1 MVADPK
7 SIVCDVLIRNGVVLT
22 LDHGRRIFDRGAVA
36 IRGNA
41 IVWVGCD
48 RDVDDH
54 YRAARVIDAGGGI
67 VHPGFIDAHNHIVH
81 STCRGIFGEG
91 IDPEPDIPFATWKAD
106 VTSDDEFAATQA
118 AALEMLRNG
127 FTMYVEPGTAF
138 DCDAVAAATEGVG
151 IRALLAGCYLWDQ
164 IETMRFLGRLD
175 SEVLYRRAPPSLKR
189 CLAGLGSQLHR
200 NRNPDA
206 LVRGYVAVYG
216 LGTASDEL
224 LRAARAASD
233 EAGVAFHQHEG
244 YTPEATAGDE
254 ARIGGSRISRLAR
267 VGALGPRSTLVHM
280 YVLRDRDIAE
290 IRDNGASV
298 IWCPAAYLQLGIN
311 AGAPIRTPEL
321 VRQGVT
327 VAIGTDGGLNCV
339 IGDGG
344 IAGYLV
350 AGNVGMPLSPGQIL
364 EMQTIKAAQVAG
376 VADLVGS
383 LEAGKRADVV
393 VRGADL
399 PECMPAVNPVHQLA
413 LTMRAGTVDIVLV
426 NGREIVRGGRCVTV
440 NDQQVFAKAQQSVRE
455 RMGRLGLKPRRYW
468 AN

>member
-7 SIVCDVLIRNGVVLT
+7 LIVCDVLIRNGVVLT
-22 LDHGRRIFDRGAVA
+22 LDHGRRTFDRGAVA

-91 IDPEPDIPFATWKAD
+91 IDPEPDIPFAAWKAD

-127 FTMYVEPGTAF
+127 FTMYVEPGTTF

-189 CLAGLGSQLHR
+189 CLAELGGQLHR

-364 EMQTIKAAQVAG
+364 EMQTIKAAQAAG

-393 VRGADL
+393 VRRADL

-426 NGREIVRGGRCVTV
+426 NGREVVRGGRCVTV